1 MRGRAEDLTGRR
13 FGRLTVIEKTT
24 QKQRSV
30 YLWRCKCDCG
40 NETLQAGYNLTSG
53 AVQSCGCLQDASRRT
68 DINGQRRGHLTA
80 IRQTDKRYKNSTI
93 WVWRCDCGAEVEY
106 PARLIKSSNS
116 RTMCPTCAEKFKA
129 EQAAQI
135 RNRIE
140 RFETGCPVKTADAI
154 RNGIPTKQNSSGVR
168 GVTYDHHLKKWR
180 ARIDVKGKTITLGNY
195 DTLEKAAAARNAA
208 VAEIY
213 GSSTSDTNE

>member
-68 DINGQRRGHLTA
+68 DITGQRRGHLTA
-80 IRQTDKRYKNSTI
+80 LRPTDKRYKNSTI

-106 PARLIKSSNS
+106 PVRVIKSQGNT
-116 RTMCPTCAEKFKA
+116 RTMCPECAGKLKA
-129 EQAAQI
+129 EQAAQA
-135 RNRIE
+135 RDRIE
-140 RFETGCPVKTADAI
+140 RFESGCPMKTAEKI
-154 RNGIPTKQNSSGVR
+154 RRGIPTKQNSTGIR
-168 GVTYDHHLKKWR
+168 GVSYGSRSKKWR
-180 ARIDVKGKTITLGNY
+180 VSGCANGKSIILGEY
-195 DTLEKAAAARNAA
+195 DTMEEATAVRKAMVLEK
-208 VAEIY
+208 Y
-213 GSSTSDTNE
+213 GAPTLEDK